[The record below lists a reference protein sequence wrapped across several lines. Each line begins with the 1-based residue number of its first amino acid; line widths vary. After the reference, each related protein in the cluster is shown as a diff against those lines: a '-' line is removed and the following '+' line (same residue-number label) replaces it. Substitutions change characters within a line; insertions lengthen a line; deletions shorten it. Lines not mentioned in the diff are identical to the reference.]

1 MPGGGDDFF
10 MGLLEGE
17 VANGKK
23 CFCVQLSRDERK
35 TNWEEGLCEPRVS
48 RVL

>member
-1 MPGGGDDFF
+1 MPEGDIF

-17 VANGKK
+17 IANGKKK

-35 TNWEEGLCEPRVS
+35 TNWGEGLCEPRVS